1 MNDDAQCSA
10 VVKHF
15 FLDLYIN
22 LEKNRWSSKCKTCS
36 SLITDTYKTTSNF
49 LKHLKTKHR
58 ALLDEW
64 KNNQGQPVK
73 DRNQPKIN
81 NVFSPDGEKYS
92 SNNIRQQQLTNSI
105 IKNLI
110 INMGLPL
117 SIVDHTSFK
126 KFMTDVD
133 PKFKPIHRRDLTR
146 TFLPNLQ
153 KKCVL
158 KLKEI
163 CNQSSYVS
171 LTLDVWTDRRMRS
184 YLGVTL
190 HTIINDELKS
200 FLLAFDRLEGKHTS
214 EKLATEFD
222 RIIQLYDIKD
232 KIVRLITDNASNNL
246 AAFDNIILPGFE
258 DYFDELQQDE
268 EEKEVDSESESNDE
282 LNDDLVDKEKQFQIQ
297 DVDDTVYQTS
307 IDDTHA
313 DEYLRLPCF
322 IHCLQLV
329 VNDGIKSCTLAS
341 SSLKKV
347 ASLAKLAHCS
357 TEFAERLSKVNYSIP
372 RANRTRWNSQ
382 YQTVKKVINIP
393 SSTLNSILNDLK
405 KNELIINTKDR
416 KILEEFVSLFE
427 LFNEATLVTQGENFV
442 TISLA
447 APTILGIL
455 FDLERELNSS
465 SLVLTSL
472 CETLISSIKARFS
485 GLLRHFDYDVPF
497 GCYSMSERF
506 SDPIFLI
513 APLFDTRFK
522 LLWLENLHSSNEAA
536 EVPKIN
542 ELSSHDV
549 SIKIRNLSVKRK
561 CLFPYFGEV
570 KKISHT
576 DKSKI
581 LTELDQYLCEENSK
595 ENLIFEKKHLY
606 PCLYQL
612 GLKYLSVPATSAPV
626 ERIFSQGGFVMRPH
640 RASLTPK
647 NVCLLTFLKSTRAF
661 TCPRIVGTRTRT
673 RTRIGGTRTRTRTRI
688 GGTRTRTRTR
698 IGGTRTRT
706 RTRIVGT
713 RTHTRTRKTPYLPSS
728 GACILFRGIHASL
741 RTMVSY
747 TLTF

>member
-1 MNDDAQCSA
+1 MTTNSSTSNNGTESAIIVMNDDAQCSA

-357 TEFAERLSKVNYSIP
+357 TEFAERLSK
-372 RANRTRWNSQ
+372 
-382 YQTVKKVINIP
+382 
-393 SSTLNSILNDLK
+393 
-405 KNELIINTKDR
+405 
-416 KILEEFVSLFE
+416 
-427 LFNEATLVTQGENFV
+427 GENFV

-698 IGGTRTRT
+698 I
-706 RTRIVGT
+706 VGT

-728 GACILFRGIHASL
+728 AS
-741 RTMVSY
+741 
-747 TLTF
+747 